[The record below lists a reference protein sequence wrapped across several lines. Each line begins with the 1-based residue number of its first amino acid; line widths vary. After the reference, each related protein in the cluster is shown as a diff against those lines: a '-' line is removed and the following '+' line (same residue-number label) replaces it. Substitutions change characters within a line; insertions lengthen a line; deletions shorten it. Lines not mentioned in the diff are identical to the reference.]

1 LGHRA
6 AIRPADRQRSSPL
19 NLLRIGAVAAI
30 ALPWSVTIAQTPMPE
45 APSAHTLHRPT
56 FAAHEMVVAAEPLAA
71 RVGRDILRSGGNAI
85 DAAIAAALVLNLV
98 EPQSSGVGGGGFLVY
113 YAAKSRALTT
123 IDGRETAPAAA
134 KPDRFLNPDG
144 TAMQFFAA
152 VVGGRSIGTPGYLRM
167 LEKAHDKLGKLP
179 WANLFEPA
187 IKLATDGFAVSD
199 RLHMLLVGDKF
210 LRQSSS
216 AKSYFYHTDGTP
228 LAAGETIKNPQLAR
242 VFTEVAM
249 RGADAFYNG
258 MIAQD
263 IVRAIR
269 TASPPGDLT
278 IEDLVHYRAKERA
291 PVCGSYRV
299 WRVCGMGPPSSGGI
313 TLLQILGMLQ
323 RFPPSDLDLDAPDAV
338 HLFAEAGKLAFADR
352 NRYLADTD
360 FVPAPVSGLLDPA
373 YLATRAKL
381 INTVRDGG
389 LPALPGNPLGQRAE
403 HGDDASPELPSTTNL
418 AVIDRDGNAV
428 SMTVSIENQFGS
440 RVMVDGF
447 LLNNELTDFSFLP
460 RHDDRPVANSVEPG
474 KRPRSS
480 MSPTIVFDGRGVKLV
495 VGSAGG
501 PAIIEDVAK
510 TIIAALDE
518 RLDLQRAM
526 DLPNVGD
533 RNTGTLEI
541 EAGPAAAALSAALE
555 ARGHHSVV
563 GPHPSGIAAIE
574 RTGTGLEGAADSRRD
589 GAGAGD

>member
-1 LGHRA
+1 
-6 AIRPADRQRSSPL
+6 
-19 NLLRIGAVAAI
+19 
-30 ALPWSVTIAQTPMPE
+30 MPE
-45 APSAHTLHRPT
+45 AASGNTLHHPT
-56 FAAHEMVVAAEPLAA
+56 FAPHEMVVAAEPLAA
-71 RVGRDILRSGGNAI
+71 KVGRDILRSGGDAV

-144 TAMQFFAA
+144 TPMQFFTA

-167 LEKAHDKLGKLP
+167 LEKAHDKFGRLS
-179 WANLFEPA
+179 WANLFAPA

-199 RLHMLLVGDKF
+199 RLHRLLVGDKF
-210 LRQSSS
+210 LRQSS

-242 VFTEVAM
+242 VFTEVGM
-249 RGADAFYNG
+249 RGADAFYHG

-269 TASPPGDLT
+269 AASPAGDLA
-278 IEDLVHYRAKERA
+278 IEDLVHYRARERK

-299 WRVCGMGPPSSGGI
+299 WRVCGVGPPSSGGI

-323 RFPPSDLDLDAPDAV
+323 RFPPSELDLDAPDAV

-352 NRYLADTD
+352 DRYLADTD
-360 FVPAPVSGLLDPA
+360 FVPAPVLGLLDPA
-373 YLATRAKL
+373 YLAARAKL
-381 INTVRDGG
+381 INRVRDGG
-389 LPALPGNPLGQRAE
+389 LPALPGNPPEQRAE
-403 HGDDASPELPSTTNL
+403 RGDDASPELPSTTNL
-418 AVIDRDGNAV
+418 AVLDRDGNAV

-460 RHDDRPVANSVEPG
+460 RRDDRPVANSVEPG

-480 MSPTIVFDGRGVKLV
+480 MSPTIVFDRRGVKLV

-526 DLPNVGD
+526 DLPNIGD

-541 EAGPAAAALSAALE
+541 EAGPAAAALRAALE

-563 GPHPSGIAAIE
+563 GPHPSGITAIE
-574 RTGTGLEGAADSRRD
+574 RTGKGLEGAADSRRD